1 MPNIWI
7 VDNRSRG
14 DSLKA
19 SMTDR
24 LITVLAEWYPDD
36 TRVVRDVCDASRVQG
51 GVVVLSGSS
60 LSVTDMLLPQHAVV
74 AVARA
79 LRQRMSILGICFG
92 FQMLA
97 WLHGIPVRPLAQKV
111 RQHRMVDS
119 VGRVYFHH
127 GDGVFPGA
135 SVDEQHATCVH
146 FDGACV
152 CGVQFHPE
160 ATEAGRTWLRQ
171 WIANALGGHSKNK
184 LKLANTF

>member
-14 DSLKA
+14 GSLKA

-24 LITVLAEWYPDD
+24 LIAVLTEWYPGD
-36 TRVVRDVCDASRVQG
+36 TRVVRDVGDASRVRD

-60 LSVTDMLLPQHAVV
+60 LSVTDTLPQPAAV

-79 LRQRMSILGICFG
+79 LRQRMPILGICFG

-97 WLHGIPVRPLAQKV
+97 WLHGIPVRPLSQKV
-111 RQHRMVDS
+111 RQHRMVDD

-127 GDGVFPGA
+127 GDGVFPEANGG
-135 SVDEQHATCVH
+135 EQPATRVH
-146 FDGACV
+146 FGGARV

-171 WIANALGGHSKNK
+171 WLANAL
-184 LKLANTF
+184 

>member
-14 DSLKA
+14 GSLKA

-24 LITVLAEWYPDD
+24 LISVLTEWYPDD
-36 TRVVRDVCDASRVQG
+36 TRVVQDVAGASRVQG
-51 GVVVLSGSS
+51 GVLVLSGSS
-60 LSVTDMLLPQHAVV
+60 LSVVTDALPQPAAV

-79 LRQRMSILGICFG
+79 LRQRMPVLGICFG
-92 FQMLA
+92 FQMRA

-111 RQHRMVDS
+111 REHRSVDG

-127 GDGVFPGA
+127 GDGIFFPEDDDRPAMLG
-135 SVDEQHATCVH
+135 Q
-146 FDGACV
+146 FDGVRV

-160 ATEAGRTWLRQ
+160 ATENGRAWLGQ
-171 WIANALGGHSKNK
+171 WLGQWLGRW
-184 LKLANTF
+184 LAQQQ

>member
-24 LITVLAEWYPDD
+24 LITVLVAWYPDD
-36 TRVVRDVCDASRVQG
+36 TRVVRDVGDASRVRD

-60 LSVTDMLLPQHAVV
+60 LSVVTDALPQPATV

-79 LRQRMSILGICFG
+79 LRQRIPILGICFG

-97 WLHGIPVRPLAQKV
+97 WLHGIPVRPLAKV

-127 GDGVFPGA
+127 GDGVFPGTNG
-135 SVDEQHATCVH
+135 DEHPATCVH

-160 ATEAGRTWLRQ
+160 ATEAGRMWLWQ
-171 WIANALGGHSKNK
+171 WIANPLGGHSKNK
-184 LKLANTF
+184 LKMTNTF

>member
-7 VDNRSRG
+7 VDSP
-14 DSLKA
+14 
-19 SMTDR
+19 
-24 LITVLAEWYPDD
+24 EWYPDD
-36 TRVVRDVCDASRVQG
+36 TRVVRDVGDASRVQG

-60 LSVTDMLLPQHAVV
+60 LSVTDMLL
-74 AVARA
+74 
-79 LRQRMSILGICFG
+79 
-92 FQMLA
+92 
-97 WLHGIPVRPLAQKV
+97 
-111 RQHRMVDS
+111 
-119 VGRVYFHH
+119 RVYFHH

-135 SVDEQHATCVH
+135 SVDEQPATCVH

>member
-14 DSLKA
+14 GSLKA

-24 LITVLAEWYPDD
+24 LISVLTEWYPDD
-36 TRVVRDVCDASRVQG
+36 TRVVQDVADASRVQG
-51 GVVVLSGSS
+51 GVLVLSGSS
-60 LSVTDMLLPQHAVV
+60 LSVVTDALPQPAAV

-79 LRQRMSILGICFG
+79 LRHRMPVLGICFG

-111 RQHRMVDS
+111 REHRSVNN
-119 VGRVYFHH
+119 VGRVCFHH
-127 GDGVFPGA
+127 GDGVFFPEA
-135 SVDEQHATCVH
+135 DQPATLAH
-146 FDGACV
+146 FDGARV

-160 ATEAGRTWLRQ
+160 ATEDGRAWLSQWLCQWFRQ
-171 WIANALGGHSKNK
+171 
-184 LKLANTF
+184 